1 MECQHYNKFLF
12 AMDFDCIGDV
22 ALHCDLKKLCIA
34 VDEALQFDIIPLFC
48 YDFVKEILE
57 NFDSEEKKWKSLIGC
72 GNYEWNGRSFW
83 NMGFKR
89 VWVYYAYARY
99 LLINQMN
106 DTANGTV
113 RKNNEFSLPTP
124 LKEVTDFSN
133 KYRLMGREAYES
145 VKAYLCRMK
154 ADFEKFD
161 DCGCPKECGCEG
173 ACSCGGRTKK
183 LTGMRFKTIS
193 GGL

>member
-1 MECQHYNKFLF
+1 MFPR
-12 AMDFDCIGDV
+12 DFDCIGDV
-22 ALHCDLKKLCIA
+22 AVHCDLKKLCIA

-57 NFDSEEKKWKSLIGC
+57 NFDSEEEKWKRLLGC
-72 GNYEWNGRSFW
+72 GSYEWNGRSYL

-89 VWVYYAYARY
+89 VWVYYSYARY

-133 KYRLMGREAYES
+133 KYRSMGREAYES
-145 VKAYLCRMK
+145 VKEYLCRVRE
-154 ADFEKFD
+154 DYEKFD
-161 DCGCPKECGCEG
+161 DCGCPKVCGCKG
-173 ACSCGGRTKK
+173 ACSCGKTKK
-183 LTGMRFKTIS
+183 LTGVRFKTIS
-193 GGL
+193 GGF